1 MYMLSKSKVFAC
13 LVLFFGMIFC
23 PVLEMEAEDGFEF
36 TYEAEQKNTPCISY
50 LDTRPVI
57 EIKELT
63 HAEDQTEAEITE
75 EIRFDEMEMI
85 AQLIMAEAGNQDLA
99 GKRYV
104 VDVVLNRVD
113 SDDFPNTVEEV
124 IFQKNQ
130 FSVIENGA
138 FDEAGW
144 IITEECYEAVK
155 LEYEERLNYDILYFS
170 RGPSK
175 YASNHFK
182 HQDHWFGW

>member
-1 MYMLSKSKVFAC
+1 MLKKSKVFIC
-13 LVLFFGMIFC
+13 LVVFFGMIFC
-23 PVLEMEAEDGFEF
+23 PALEIEAEDDFKF
-36 TYEAEQKNTPCISY
+36 MYETEQKTPG
-50 LDTRPVI
+50 I

-63 HAEDQTEAEITE
+63 YVEDPTEEEIAE
-75 EIRFDEMEMI
+75 EIRFGEMELI
-85 AQLIMAEAGNQDLA
+85 AQLVMAEAGNQDLT

-113 SDDFPNTVEEV
+113 SDDFPDTVEEV

-144 IITEECYEAVK
+144 TITEECYEAVE

-170 RGPSK
+170 RGQSK

>member
-1 MYMLSKSKVFAC
+1 MLDKKIKPNIPGITGSKNNHIDKNKTFN
-13 LVLFFGMIFC
+13 LFSFISSILFKDI
-23 PVLEMEAEDGFEF
+23 L
-36 TYEAEQKNTPCISY
+36 KSNTPTIK
-50 LDTRPVI
+50 PI
-57 EIKELT
+57 IKIKELT
-63 HAEDQTEAEITE
+63 YVEDPTEEEIEE

-85 AQLIMAEAGNQDLA
+85 AQLVMAEAGNQDLM

-113 SDDFPNTVEEV
+113 SDDFPDTVEEV

-130 FSVIENGA
+130 FSVIENGD
-138 FDEAGW
+138 FDDAGW
-144 IITEECYEAVK
+144 TITEECYEAVK
-155 LEYEERLNYDILYFS
+155 MEYEERLNYDILYFS

>member
-1 MYMLSKSKVFAC
+1 MLRKSKVFIC
-13 LVLFFGMIFC
+13 LVMFFGMIFC
-23 PVLEMEAEDGFEF
+23 PALEIEAEDDFQF
-36 TYEAEQKNTPCISY
+36 MYETEQKIPCIGY
-50 LDTRPVI
+50 QDTRPVI

-63 HAEDQTEAEITE
+63 YTEDPTEAEIEE
-75 EIRFDEMEMI
+75 EIHFGEMELI
-85 AQLIMAEAGNQDLA
+85 AQLVMAEAGNQDLT

-113 SDDFPNTVEEV
+113 SDDFPDTVEEV

-138 FDEAGW
+138 FDEASRT
-144 IITEECYEAVK
+144 ITEECYEAVE

-170 RGPSK
+170 RGQSK

>member
-1 MYMLSKSKVFAC
+1 MLSKSKVFIC
-13 LVLFFGMIFC
+13 LIMLFGMMFYS
-23 PVLEMEAEDGFEF
+23 PLEMEAEDDFEF
-36 TYEAEQKNTPCISY
+36 VYKTEQKAPCTGCP
-50 LDTRPVI
+50 DTRPVI
-57 EIKELT
+57 KTKELT
-63 HAEDQTEAEITE
+63 YAEDPTEAEIEE
-75 EIRFDEMEMI
+75 EICCDEMELI
-85 AQLIMAEAGNQDLA
+85 AQLVMAEAGNQNLT

-113 SDDFPNTVEEV
+113 SDEFPDSVEEV
-124 IFQKNQ
+124 IFQENQ

-144 IITEECYEAVK
+144 TITEECYEAVK

-170 RGPSK
+170 RGQSK

>member
-1 MYMLSKSKVFAC
+1 MLRKSKIFIC
-13 LVLFFGMIFC
+13 LVMFFIMIFY
-23 PVLEMEAEDGFEF
+23 PALEIAAEDDFQF
-36 TYEAEQKNTPCISY
+36 MYKTEQKTPYIGY

-63 HAEDQTEAEITE
+63 YAEDQTETEIAE
-75 EIRFDEMEMI
+75 EIRFGEMELI
-85 AQLIMAEAGNQDLA
+85 AQLVMAEAGNQDLT

-113 SDDFPNTVEEV
+113 SDDFPDTVEEV

-144 IITEECYEAVK
+144 TITEECYEAVE

-170 RGPSK
+170 RKPSK

>member
-1 MYMLSKSKVFAC
+1 MLRKSKVFIC
-13 LVLFFGMIFC
+13 LVMFFGMIFY
-23 PVLEMEAEDGFEF
+23 PALEIEAEDDFEF
-36 TYEAEQKNTPCISY
+36 IYETEQKMQCIGC

-63 HAEDQTEAEITE
+63 YTEDPTE
-75 EIRFDEMEMI
+75 EEIEEEIHLGEMELI
-85 AQLIMAEAGNQDLA
+85 AQLVMAEAGNQDLT

-113 SDDFPNTVEEV
+113 SDDFPDTVEEV

-144 IITEECYEAVK
+144 TITEECYEAVE

-170 RGPSK
+170 RGQSK

>member
-1 MYMLSKSKVFAC
+1 MLRKSKVFIC
-13 LVLFFGMIFC
+13 LVMFFGMIFC
-23 PVLEMEAEDGFEF
+23 PALEIKAEDDFEF
-36 TYEAEQKNTPCISY
+36 IYETEQKIPCIGY
-50 LDTRPVI
+50 QDTRPVI

-63 HAEDQTEAEITE
+63 YTEDPTEEEIEE
-75 EIRFDEMEMI
+75 EIRFGEMELI
-85 AQLIMAEAGNQDLA
+85 AQLVMAEAGNQDLT

-113 SDDFPNTVEEV
+113 SDDFPDTVEEV

-138 FDEAGW
+138 FDEASRT
-144 IITEECYEAVK
+144 ITEECYEAVE

-170 RGPSK
+170 RGQSK

-182 HQDHWFGW
+182 HQDHWFGY

>member
-1 MYMLSKSKVFAC
+1 MLNKSKVFIC
-13 LVLFFGMIFC
+13 LVMFFGMIFC
-23 PVLEMEAEDGFEF
+23 PTLEMKAGDGFEF
-36 TYEAEQKNTPCISY
+36 TYETEQKKVPHIGY

-63 HAEDQTEAEITE
+63 YTEGLTEEEIEE
-75 EIRFDEMEMI
+75 EIRFGEMELI
-85 AQLIMAEAGNQDLA
+85 AQLVMAEAGNQDLT

-104 VDVVLNRVD
+104 ADVVLNRVD

-124 IFQKNQ
+124 IFQENQ

-144 IITEECYEAVK
+144 TITEECYEAVK

>member
-1 MYMLSKSKVFAC
+1 MLRKSKAFIC
-13 LVLFFGMIFC
+13 LVMFFGMIFC
-23 PVLEMEAEDGFEF
+23 PALEIEAEDDFKF
-36 TYEAEQKNTPCISY
+36 MYETKQKTPYIGC
-50 LDTRPVI
+50 LDTKPI
-57 EIKELT
+57 IKIKELT
-63 HAEDQTEAEITE
+63 YVEDPTEEEIEE
-75 EIRFDEMEMI
+75 EIRFDEMELI
-85 AQLIMAEAGNQDLA
+85 AQLVMAEAGNQDLM

-113 SDDFPNTVEEV
+113 SDDFPDTVEEV

-144 IITEECYEAVK
+144 TITEECYEAVK

>member
-1 MYMLSKSKVFAC
+1 MLSKSKIFIW
-13 LVLFFGMIFC
+13 LVMFFGMIFC
-23 PVLEMEAEDGFEF
+23 PALEMKAADGFEF
-36 TYEAEQKNTPCISY
+36 TYETEQKKTPRIGY

-57 EIKELT
+57 EIKELSYV
-63 HAEDQTEAEITE
+63 EDPIEEEIAE
-75 EIRFDEMEMI
+75 EIRFGEMELI
-85 AQLIMAEAGNQDLA
+85 AQLVMAEAGNQDLT

-113 SDDFPNTVEEV
+113 SDEFPDTVEEV
-124 IFQKNQ
+124 IFQQNQ
-130 FSVIENGA
+130 FSVIDNGA

-144 IITEECYEAVK
+144 TVTEECYEAVK

-170 RGPSK
+170 RGQSK
-175 YASNHFK
+175 YTSNHFK

>member
-1 MYMLSKSKVFAC
+1 MLRKSKVFIC
-13 LVLFFGMIFC
+13 LIIFFGMLFC
-23 PVLEMEAEDGFEF
+23 PALEMKAGDGFEF
-36 TYEAEQKNTPCISY
+36 TYETEQKTQCIGY
-50 LDTRPVI
+50 QDTRPVI

-63 HAEDQTEAEITE
+63 YTEDPTEE
-75 EIRFDEMEMI
+75 EIRFDEMGLI
-85 AQLIMAEAGNQDLA
+85 AQLVMAEAGNQDLT

-124 IFQKNQ
+124 IFQENQ

-144 IITEECYEAVK
+144 TITEECYEAVK
-155 LEYEERLNYDILYFS
+155 LEYEERLNYDILYFG

>member
-1 MYMLSKSKVFAC
+1 MLKKSKVFAC
-13 LVLFFGMIFC
+13 LVMFFGMIFC
-23 PVLEMEAEDGFEF
+23 PALEIDAEDDFQF
-36 TYEAEQKNTPCISY
+36 MYVTEQKIPDIGY

-63 HAEDQTEAEITE
+63 YVEDPTEEEIEE
-75 EIRFDEMEMI
+75 EIRFDEIELI
-85 AQLIMAEAGNQDLA
+85 AQLVMAEAGNQDLM

-113 SDDFPNTVEEV
+113 SDDFPDTVEEV

-144 IITEECYEAVK
+144 TITEECYEAVK
-155 LEYEERLNYDILYFS
+155 LEYEERSNYDILYFS

-182 HQDHWFGW
+182 HQDHWFGY

>member
-1 MYMLSKSKVFAC
+1 MLNKSKVFIYLAM
-13 LVLFFGMIFC
+13 FFEIIFC
-23 PVLEMEAEDGFEF
+23 PVLGIKAEDGFEF
-36 TYEAEQKNTPCISY
+36 MYETEQKKVPCIGY

-63 HAEDQTEAEITE
+63 NAEEEIAE
-75 EIRFDEMEMI
+75 EIRFGEMELI
-85 AQLIMAEAGNQDLA
+85 AQLVMAEAGNQDLT

-104 VDVVLNRVD
+104 ADVVLNRVD
-113 SDDFPNTVEEV
+113 SDEFPDTVEEV

-130 FSVIENGA
+130 FSVIENGD
-138 FDEAGW
+138 FDDAGW
-144 IITEECYEAVK
+144 TITEECYEAVK
-155 LEYEERLNYDILYFS
+155 LEYEKRLNYDILYFS

>member
-1 MYMLSKSKVFAC
+1 MALNLRMKRNKKKAPRIGC
-13 LVLFFGMIFC
+13 
-23 PVLEMEAEDGFEF
+23 
-36 TYEAEQKNTPCISY
+36 

-63 HAEDQTEAEITE
+63 HVEDLTEEEIEE
-75 EIRFDEMEMI
+75 EIRFGEMELI
-85 AQLIMAEAGNQDLA
+85 AQLVMAEAGNQDLT

-113 SDDFPNTVEEV
+113 SDYFPDTVEEV
-124 IFQKNQ
+124 IFQENQ

-144 IITEECYEAVK
+144 TVTEECYEAVK

-170 RGPSK
+170 RGQSK

>member
-1 MYMLSKSKVFAC
+1 MLKKSKVFVC
-13 LVLFFGMIFC
+13 LVMFFGMIFC
-23 PVLEMEAEDGFEF
+23 PAFEIEAEDDFQF
-36 TYEAEQKNTPCISY
+36 MYETEQKIPYIGY
-50 LDTRPVI
+50 MDTRPVI

-63 HAEDQTEAEITE
+63 YVEDPTEEEIEE
-75 EIRFDEMEMI
+75 EIRFDEMELI
-85 AQLIMAEAGNQDLA
+85 AQLVMAEAGNQDLM

-113 SDDFPNTVEEV
+113 SDDFPDTVEEV

-138 FDEAGW
+138 FDKAGW
-144 IITEECYEAVK
+144 TITEECYEAVK
-155 LEYEERLNYDILYFS
+155 LEYEERSNYDILYFS
-170 RGPSK
+170 REPSK

-182 HQDHWFGW
+182 HQDHCFGW

>member
-1 MYMLSKSKVFAC
+1 MLRKSKVFIY
-13 LVLFFGMIFC
+13 LVMFFGMIFC
-23 PVLEMEAEDGFEF
+23 PALEIEAEDDFQF
-36 TYEAEQKNTPCISY
+36 IYETEQKTPCIGY
-50 LDTRPVI
+50 QDTRPVI
-57 EIKELT
+57 EIKKLT
-63 HAEDQTEAEITE
+63 YTEDPTEEEIEE
-75 EIRFDEMEMI
+75 EIRFGEMELI
-85 AQLIMAEAGNQDLA
+85 AQLVMAEAGNQDLT

-113 SDDFPNTVEEV
+113 SDDFPDTVEEV

-144 IITEECYEAVK
+144 SITEECYEAVE

-170 RGPSK
+170 RGQSK

>member
-1 MYMLSKSKVFAC
+1 MLRKSKVFIC
-13 LVLFFGMIFC
+13 LVMFFGMIFC
-23 PVLEMEAEDGFEF
+23 RALEIKAEDDFEF
-36 TYEAEQKNTPCISY
+36 TYETEQKVQCISY
-50 LDTRPVI
+50 QDTRPVI

-63 HAEDQTEAEITE
+63 YTEEEIEE
-75 EIRFDEMEMI
+75 EIRFGEMELI
-85 AQLIMAEAGNQDLA
+85 AQHVMAEAGNQDLT

-104 VDVVLNRVD
+104 ADVVLNRVD

-124 IFQKNQ
+124 IFQENQ
-130 FSVIENGA
+130 FNVIENGA

-144 IITEECYEAVK
+144 TITEECYEAVK

>member
-1 MYMLSKSKVFAC
+1 MLSKSKVFIYLAM
-13 LVLFFGMIFC
+13 FFEIIFC
-23 PVLEMEAEDGFEF
+23 PVLEMKVEDGFEF
-36 TYEAEQKNTPCISY
+36 TYETEQKKAPCIGY

-63 HAEDQTEAEITE
+63 HSEDPTEEEIEE
-75 EIRFDEMEMI
+75 EIRFGEMELI
-85 AQLIMAEAGNQDLA
+85 AQLVMAEAGNQDLT

-104 VDVVLNRVD
+104 ADVVLNRVD
-113 SDDFPNTVEEV
+113 SDIFPDSVEEV
-124 IFQKNQ
+124 IFQENQ
-130 FSVIENGA
+130 FSVINNGT

-144 IITEECYEAVK
+144 TITEECYEAVK
-155 LEYEERLNYDILYFS
+155 MEYEERLNYDILYFS

>member
-1 MYMLSKSKVFAC
+1 MLRKSKVFIC
-13 LVLFFGMIFC
+13 LVMFFGMIFC
-23 PVLEMEAEDGFEF
+23 PALEIKAEDDFEF
-36 TYEAEQKNTPCISY
+36 IYETEQKIPCIGY
-50 LDTRPVI
+50 QDTRPVI

-63 HAEDQTEAEITE
+63 YTEDPTEEEIEE
-75 EIRFDEMEMI
+75 EIRFGEMELL
-85 AQLIMAEAGNQDLA
+85 AQLVMAEAGNQDLT

-113 SDDFPNTVEEV
+113 SDDFPDTVEEV

-138 FDEAGW
+138 FDEASR
-144 IITEECYEAVK
+144 IITEECYEAVE

-170 RGPSK
+170 RGQSK

>member
-1 MYMLSKSKVFAC
+1 MLSKSKFFIC
-13 LVLFFGMIFC
+13 LVMFFGMIFC
-23 PVLEMEAEDGFEF
+23 PVLEMKSGDGFKF
-36 TYEAEQKNTPCISY
+36 TYETEQKKAPC
-50 LDTRPVI
+50 I

-63 HAEDQTEAEITE
+63 HAEDPTEAEIEE
-75 EIRFDEMEMI
+75 EIRFGEMELI
-85 AQLIMAEAGNQDLA
+85 AQLVMAEAGNQDLT

-124 IFQKNQ
+124 IFQENQ
-130 FSVIENGA
+130 FSVIEDGA

-144 IITEECYEAVK
+144 TITEECYEAVK

>member
-1 MYMLSKSKVFAC
+1 MLSKSKVFIC
-13 LVLFFGMIFC
+13 LIMLFGMMFYS
-23 PVLEMEAEDGFEF
+23 PLEMEAEDDFEF
-36 TYEAEQKNTPCISY
+36 VYKTEQKAPCTGCP
-50 LDTRPVI
+50 DTSPVI
-57 EIKELT
+57 EIRELT
-63 HAEDQTEAEITE
+63 YVEDPTEEEIAE
-75 EIRFDEMEMI
+75 EIRFGEMELI
-85 AQLIMAEAGNQDLA
+85 AQLVMAEAGNQGLT

-104 VDVVLNRVD
+104 ADVVLNRVD

-124 IFQKNQ
+124 IFQENQ

-144 IITEECYEAVK
+144 TITEECYEAVK

>member
-1 MYMLSKSKVFAC
+1 MLRKSKVFIC
-13 LVLFFGMIFC
+13 LVMFFGMIFC
-23 PVLEMEAEDGFEF
+23 PALEIEAEDDFQF
-36 TYEAEQKNTPCISY
+36 TYETEQKTPCIGY
-50 LDTRPVI
+50 QDTGPVI

-63 HAEDQTEAEITE
+63 YTEDPTEEEIEE
-75 EIRFDEMEMI
+75 EIRFGEMELI
-85 AQLIMAEAGNQDLA
+85 AQLVMAEAGNQDLT

-113 SDDFPNTVEEV
+113 SDDFPDTVEEV
-124 IFQKNQ
+124 IFQENQ

-144 IITEECYEAVK
+144 TITEECYEAVK

-170 RGPSK
+170 RGQSK

>member
-1 MYMLSKSKVFAC
+1 MLRKSKFFIC
-13 LVLFFGMIFC
+13 LVIFFGMIFY
-23 PVLEMEAEDGFEF
+23 PALEIEAEDDFEF
-36 TYEAEQKNTPCISY
+36 IYETEQKTPCIGY
-50 LDTRPVI
+50 RDTRPVI

-63 HAEDQTEAEITE
+63 YTEDPTEEEIEE
-75 EIRFDEMEMI
+75 EIRFGEMELI
-85 AQLIMAEAGNQDLA
+85 AQLVMAEAGNQDLM

-113 SDDFPNTVEEV
+113 SDDFPDTVEEV

-144 IITEECYEAVK
+144 TITEECYEAVE

-170 RGPSK
+170 RGQSK

>member
-1 MYMLSKSKVFAC
+1 MLGKSKVFIC
-13 LVLFFGMIFC
+13 LAMFFGMLFC
-23 PVLEMEAEDGFEF
+23 PVLEMKAGDGFEF
-36 TYEAEQKNTPCISY
+36 TYETEQKTPYIGY
-50 LDTRPVI
+50 LDTRPII

-63 HAEDQTEAEITE
+63 YVEDPTEEEIEE
-75 EIRFDEMEMI
+75 EIRFDEMELI
-85 AQLIMAEAGNQDLA
+85 AQLVMAEAGNQDLM

-113 SDDFPNTVEEV
+113 SDDFPDTVEEV

-144 IITEECYEAVK
+144 TITEECYEAVK
-155 LEYEERLNYDILYFS
+155 LEYEERSNYDILYFS
-170 RGPSK
+170 REPSK

-182 HQDHWFGW
+182 HQDHCFGW